1 MLGHLAGSQI
11 GMVGGII
18 GTVIGCVGGAIGTC
32 CSIKNTKSP
41 LERKFMIKVSVWTW
55 FPLILYINK
64 GKLKAEPWRAPSHTP
79 LPVHILACSGVE
91 TPANAPR
98 FS

>member
-32 CSIKNTKSP
+32 CSIKNTKAH
-41 LERKFMIKVSVWTW
+41 W
-55 FPLILYINK
+55 N
-64 GKLKAEPWRAPSHTP
+64 
-79 LPVHILACSGVE
+79 
-91 TPANAPR
+91 AN
-98 FS
+98 S

>member
-1 MLGHLAGSQI
+1 
-11 GMVGGII
+11 
-18 GTVIGCVGGAIGTC
+18 
-32 CSIKNTKSP
+32 
-41 LERKFMIKVSVWTW
+41 MIKVSVWTW

-64 GKLKAEPWRAPSHTP
+64 GKLKAEPWRAPSQTP